1 VCFSASCCSTLAR
14 KVFRC
19 SMETDF
25 PYSACCKYVRNDCLR
40 LFSGSLAEISS
51 IDLNPEIGVLAFEA
65 TWLVGSK

>member
-1 VCFSASCCSTLAR
+1 
-14 KVFRC
+14 
-19 SMETDF
+19 METDF